1 MANEPYTVEYVRNM
15 VKRGILLGP
24 EAAQA
29 LLDEIDRL
37 NKELKLSSEQHE
49 RTLDFVEESLDQ
61 YVEHLR

>member
-1 MANEPYTVEYVRNM
+1 MANEPYTVDYVRSM